1 MGESEIVLIINSF
14 LAASG
19 NHENFQASLLV
30 YFSKNL
36 VDKNI

>member
-14 LAASG
+14 LAAFE
-19 NHENFQASLLV
+19 NHENFQTSLHV

-36 VDKNI
+36 VDENI